1 MRLVRLPTLKSAPI
15 WLPVTFFLRDVAAWI
30 YVFSYE
36 PGITEKAVRI
46 HHFLLIPGIFF
57 GVEWSTAFNILF
69 GIVLGFGIREAAARR
84 FPLTFTLLVL
94 IWDLVLAGVLAF
106 LVQNSATADH
116 LFRIGMLP
124 GRYLAHLLSSRQII
138 SSPQLLLV
146 TALVT
151 NLSAA
156 FLATAMYVR
165 LRHSDFVH
173 P

>member
-15 WLPVTFFLRDVAAWI
+15 WLPIAFFLRDVAAWI

-36 PGITEKAVRI
+36 PGITENAVRI

-84 FPLTFTLLVL
+84 FPLTLTLLVL
-94 IWDLVLAGVLAF
+94 IWNLVLAGVLAF
-106 LVQNSATADH
+106 LVDGSASAD

-124 GRYLAHLLSSRQII
+124 GRYLSHLLLSRQLI
-138 SSPQLLLV
+138 SSPQLLLA

-151 NLSAA
+151 NLCAA
-156 FLATAMYVR
+156 ILATVVYVR
-165 LRHSDFVH
+165 VRHSDSRH